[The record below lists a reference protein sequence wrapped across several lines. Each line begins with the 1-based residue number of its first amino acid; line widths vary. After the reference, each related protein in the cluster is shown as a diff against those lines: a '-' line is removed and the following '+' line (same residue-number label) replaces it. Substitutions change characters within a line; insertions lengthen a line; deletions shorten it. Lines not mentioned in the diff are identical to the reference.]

1 MIVKKNKD
9 DFDRNCRLGVKS
21 EGYNEFI
28 FSVIKSLSND
38 GFERDG
44 RRMTFREAERLVY
57 RVLNNLLDSVDKYKR
72 VAVSGSLHLT
82 RYGND
87 ENHYYSLRDKRKD
100 RD

>member
-1 MIVKKNKD
+1 MKKNKD

-87 ENHYYSLRDKRKD
+87 DNHYYSLRDKRKD